1 MRLYVAA
8 NSIVDF
14 QQLMLLIQLT
24 THYVSIDSF
33 NNKILYSQQELCLYL
48 KQAAVYRHIN
58 SDIQ

>member
-33 NNKILYSQQELCLYL
+33 NNKILYSQQEVCLYL
-48 KQAAVYRHIN
+48 KQTIVYRHIN
-58 SDIQ
+58 SNIQ